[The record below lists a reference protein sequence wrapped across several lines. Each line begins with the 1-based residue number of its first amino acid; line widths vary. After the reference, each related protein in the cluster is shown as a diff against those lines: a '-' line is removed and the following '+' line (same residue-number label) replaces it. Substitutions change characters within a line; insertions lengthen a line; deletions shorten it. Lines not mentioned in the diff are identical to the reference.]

1 MYNLENLSDML
12 DVPQMFEDLFI
23 HALTNKAML
32 NALASGKSELYEPYL
47 AQFLSSYK
55 NLVLNTNGI
64 EFEKEIKW

>member
-1 MYNLENLSDML
+1 MH

-23 HALTNKAML
+23 HTLTNNAML